1 MRPHMFLQKMARNKI
16 QIINTRS
23 DLYLWGAN
31 FVLDIFKVVNK
42 ITIILDYHISRILS
56 KSKI

>member
-1 MRPHMFLQKMARNKI
+1 MFLQKMARYKI
-16 QIINTRS
+16 QIINTGS

-31 FVLDIFKVVNK
+31 FVLDIFKVANK